1 MIFAGG
7 RRKISRLSLP
17 TDEIDPLY
25 RILDQRLTRFFN
37 ADPHALLD
45 GRLLGLE
52 REALRMGPDGCIAQ
66 TPHPAV
72 LGSALTHPYITT
84 DYSEALLEFIT
95 PPLPRP
101 EAALRFLHDIHQFV
115 QPYLADERLWAA
127 SMPCILAGESSIAIA
142 EYGRSNLGLMK
153 HVYRRGL
160 AWRYGRI
167 MQVIAGIHVNFS
179 LPDAFWIAFQD
190 QEGDRRT
197 LRDFRSESYFAL
209 IRNLQRFGWLILYL
223 FGASP
228 AVCKSFLDG
237 KSTTLP
243 AFDEHTCY
251 GPYAT
256 SLRMSN
262 VGYTNRTE
270 KKSGVNVC
278 YNSLPEYI
286 ASLTQAT
293 ITPWPPY
300 ERIGVV
306 VDGEYRQLNANILQ
320 IENEYYASM
329 RPKQP
334 PQGNEKPTVGLK
346 RRGVGYV
353 ELRSVDINP
362 LEPLGITLP
371 QLRFLET
378 FLLFCLLNESPP
390 LDAEE
395 RRTIDDNQMATAL
408 NGRDPALVLQRRR
421 HPALPLRRWA
431 QDILSELQPVGELLD
446 VGENGQP
453 YATALAEQREV
464 LADPDRT
471 PSARILTEMRASGE
485 NFFQYAR
492 RLSEQHRQYFQ
503 SLPLDKNR
511 ARFFTEA
518 AERSWREQRDIETA
532 DEVSFEE
539 FLQEYFARV

>member
-1 MIFAGG
+1 MFF
-7 RRKISRLSLP
+7 LSL
-17 TDEIDPLY
+17 TGMMGLMIVEVRTLY
-25 RILDQRLTRFFN
+25 RMLDQRLTRLFN
-37 ADPHALLD
+37 TDARALLD

-52 REALRMGPDGCIAQ
+52 REALRVAPDGYISQ
-66 TPHPAV
+66 VPHPAP
-72 LGSALTHPYITT
+72 LGAALTHPYITT

-95 PPLPRP
+95 PPLSDAG
-101 EAALRFLHDIHQFV
+101 AALRFLDDLHRFV
-115 QPYLADERLWAA
+115 YPFIGDELLWAA
-127 SMPCILAGESSIAIA
+127 SMPCILAGEASIPIA
-142 EYGRSNLGLMK
+142 EYGASNLGRMK
-153 HVYRRGL
+153 HVYRRGM

-167 MQVIAGIHVNFS
+167 MQVIAGIHFNFS
-179 LPDAFWIAFQD
+179 LSDKFWAAFQD

-197 LRDFRSESYFAL
+197 LQDFRSESYFGL

-237 KSTTLP
+237 KTTTLP
-243 AFDEHTCY
+243 EFDDHTCY

-278 YNSLPEYI
+278 YNSLAEYI

-300 ERIGVV
+300 EQIGVK

-334 PQGNEKPTVGLK
+334 PQGNEKPTLTLK
-346 RRGVGYV
+346 RRGVSYV

-362 LEPLGITLP
+362 LEPLGVNVL
-371 QLRFLET
+371 QLQFLEI
-378 FLLFCLLNESPP
+378 FLLFCLLTESPP
-390 LDAEE
+390 LDVGEC
-395 RRTIDDNQMATAL
+395 RLIDDNQMAVAL
-408 NGRDPALVLQRRR
+408 TGRDPGLILHRRR
-421 HPALPLRRWA
+421 GSSLSLRGWA
-431 QDILSELQPVGELLD
+431 KEIFAHMQPIGELLD
-446 VGENGQP
+446 QGREGRP
-453 YATALAEQREV
+453 YATTLAEQQAA

-471 PSARILTEMRASGE
+471 PSARMLAEMHASGE
-485 NFFQYAR
+485 NFFRCAR
-492 RLSEQHRQYFQ
+492 RFSEQHRRYFE
-503 SLPLDKNR
+503 SPPL
-511 ARFFTEA
+511 TEERVSFLA
-518 AERSWREQRDIETA
+518 GIAEQSWREQRVIEVA
-532 DEVSFEE
+532 DALSFDE
-539 FLQEYFARV
+539 FLDCYFAQK

>member
-1 MIFAGG
+1 M
-7 RRKISRLSLP
+7 
-17 TDEIDPLY
+17 Y
-25 RILDQRLTRFFN
+25 RDLDQRLTRLFN
-37 ADPHALLD
+37 ADPHTLLD

-52 REALRMGPDGCIAQ
+52 REALRMGPEGYIAQ
-66 TPHPAV
+66 TPHPVA

-95 PPLPRP
+95 PPLSRP
-101 EAALRFLHDIHQFV
+101 GEALRFLGEIHQFV
-115 QPYLADERLWAA
+115 QPSIGDERLWAA

-179 LPDAFWIAFQD
+179 LPDEFWTVFQD
-190 QEGDRRT
+190 REGDRRT
-197 LRDFRSESYFAL
+197 LQDFRSEAYFAL

-237 KSTTLP
+237 KSTPLS
-243 AFDEHTCY
+243 AFDDHTCY

-278 YNSLPEYI
+278 YNSLPEYL

-293 ITPWPPY
+293 ATPWPPY

-320 IENEYYASM
+320 IENEYYSSM

-334 PQGNEKPTVGLK
+334 PQGNEKPTVGLR

-362 LEPLGITLP
+362 LEPLGVTLA

-390 LDAEE
+390 LDDEE
-395 RRTIDDNQMATAL
+395 RRMIDDNQMATAL
-408 NGRDPALVLQRRR
+408 SGRDPALVLQRRR

-431 QDILSELQPVGELLD
+431 QDIFSELQPLGELLD
-446 VGENGQP
+446 LGENGRP
-453 YATALAEQREV
+453 YTMALAEQREV

-471 PSARILTEMRASGE
+471 PAARILAEMRASGE

-503 SLPLDKNR
+503 SLSLAEDR
-511 ARFFTEA
+511 VRFFTETV
-518 AERSWREQRDIETA
+518 ERSLREQAEIEAA
-532 DEVSFEE
+532 DQISFEE
-539 FLQEYFARV
+539 FLRRYFEQD

>member
-1 MIFAGG
+1 M
-7 RRKISRLSLP
+7 
-17 TDEIDPLY
+17 Y
-25 RILDQRLTRFFN
+25 RILDQRLARLFDTDSR
-37 ADPHALLD
+37 ALFD

-66 TPHPAV
+66 TPHPAA
-72 LGSALTHPYITT
+72 LGSALTHPHITT
-84 DYSEALLEFIT
+84 DYSEALLECIT
-95 PPLPRP
+95 PPLSRP
-101 EAALRFLHDIHQFV
+101 EEALRFLREIHQFV
-115 QPYLADERLWAA
+115 QPHLGDERLWSA
-127 SMPCILAGESSIAIA
+127 SMPCILAGESSIVIA
-142 EYGRSNLGLMK
+142 EYGRSNLGFMK

-179 LPDAFWIAFQD
+179 LPDEFWIAFQD

-197 LRDFRSESYFAL
+197 LQDFRSETYFAL

-262 VGYTNRTE
+262 IGYTNRTE
-270 KKSGVNVC
+270 KKSGVNIC

-286 ASLTQAT
+286 ATLTQAT
-293 ITPWPPY
+293 TTPWPPY

-320 IENEYYASM
+320 IENEYYTSM

-362 LEPLGITLP
+362 LEPLGITLS
-371 QLRFLET
+371 QLRFLEM
-378 FLLFCLLNESPP
+378 FLLFCVLNESPL

-395 RRTIDDNQMATAL
+395 RGMIDDNQMATAL
-408 NGRDPALVLQRRR
+408 NGRDPALILQRRY
-421 HPALPLRRWA
+421 HPALPLRHWA
-431 QDILSELQPVGELLD
+431 RDILSELQPIGELLD
-446 VGENGQP
+446 LGEDGRP
-453 YATALAEQREV
+453 YAAALAEQREA

-471 PSARILTEMRASGE
+471 PSARILAEMRVSGE

-492 RLSEQHRQYFQ
+492 RLSERHRQYFQ
-503 SLPLDKNR
+503 ALPLDENR
-511 ARFFTEA
+511 VRFFTEA
-518 AERSWREQRDIETA
+518 AERSWREQRDIEGA
-532 DEVSFEE
+532 DAVSFEE
-539 FLQEYFARV
+539 FLREYFSRT